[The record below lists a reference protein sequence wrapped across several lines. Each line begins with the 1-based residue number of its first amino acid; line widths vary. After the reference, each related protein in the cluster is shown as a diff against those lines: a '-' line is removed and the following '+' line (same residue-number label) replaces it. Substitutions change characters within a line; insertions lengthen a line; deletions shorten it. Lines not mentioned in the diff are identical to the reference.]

1 VVSFHQHLEQY
12 MAERRSYTGA
22 SVYDGPLFCGF
33 DVAINGLKCAMYFT
47 VEMQYMCINEVHGH

>member
-1 VVSFHQHLEQY
+1 